1 MKKYLILVPVVMF
14 FLANCKKNDDPV
26 VIEQKKEEA
35 VKVVLDN
42 EINEFVWDAMNS
54 WYYWQDE
61 VTELDDD
68 RFADED
74 AYYTF
79 LNDFNTPRGL
89 FQTLRSPKDRFS
101 VIVDDYDLL
110 FNAFGGVFK
119 TNGMEFVLTRPPEGG
134 NKVLGVVRYV
144 INDSDAASKN
154 IKRGDIF
161 YAINGTELFAE
172 TDVEGTI
179 TTSNLDLLNPDMF
192 TVNFAEI
199 SSDNMTV
206 PNDVNIELVK
216 QEITE
221 NPILIS
227 KTLEVNGTKIGYI
240 MYNSFTFGFD
250 MDLNEAFGA
259 LKSEGVTELVLDL
272 RYNLGGS
279 GTSAQRLCS
288 MITGQFTGQ
297 LLSKDTFNQ
306 KWDGIFGS
314 EDLFV
319 DKIDETPINHLNLE
333 KVYIIA
339 TDDSASSSEYV
350 LNSLAPYIEV
360 IHIGD
365 VTVGKNQ
372 GSFTLVDNTGQDGA
386 PVNQPN
392 LSLPYVVLNEAAGF
406 TTVQDANKNHKYALQ
421 PIVSVFENAEG
432 FNEFTDGLQPDFL
445 LQERLGS
452 LGQLGEQGEP
462 LLDLAIEKITG
473 VSSKSSKFG
482 TPNNLKIKTIS
493 SSARRKPFSG
503 MLHKGIIGIK

>member
-1 MKKYLILVPVVMF
+1 MKKYHVLLLSMTF
-14 FLANCKKNDDPV
+14 FLTNCKKNDDPLMV
-26 VIEQKKEEA
+26 EQKKEE
-35 VKVVLDN
+35 VKIVLDN
-42 EINEFVWDAMNS
+42 EINEFIWNAMNS

-61 VTELDDD
+61 VVELSND
-68 RFADED
+68 RFADEN
-74 AYYTF
+74 AFYTF

-110 FNAFGGVFK
+110 FNAFGGIFK
-119 TNGMEFVLTRPPEGG
+119 TTGMEFVLTRPPEGG

-144 INDSDAASKN
+144 IKGSDAAAKN

-161 YAINGTELFAE
+161 YAVNGTELFAE
-172 TDVEGTI
+172 TDAQGAI
-179 TTSNLDLLNPDMF
+179 TSSNLDLLNPDTF

-199 SSDNMTV
+199 SNNNTTV

-227 KTLEVNGTKIGYI
+227 KTLEVNGTKIGYM

-250 MDLNEAFGA
+250 EELNEAFGV

-297 LLSKDTFNQ
+297 LLSKDTFNN
-306 KWDGIFGS
+306 KWDDIFGS

-333 KVYIIA
+333 RVYIIA

-350 LNSLAPYIEV
+350 LNNLAPHIEV

-372 GSFTLVDNTGQDGA
+372 GSFTLVDNPGQDGE
-386 PVNQPN
+386 PINQPN
-392 LSLPYVVLNEAAGF
+392 LSLPYVVLSEGAGF
-406 TTVQDANKNHKYALQ
+406 TTVQDANPNHKYALQ
-421 PIVSVFENAEG
+421 PIVSVFANAEG
-432 FNEFTDGLQPDFL
+432 FSDFTDGLQPDFL
-445 LQERLGS
+445 LLERLGN

-473 VSSKSSKFG
+473 VSSKSLKTHASD
-482 TPNNLKIKTIS
+482 NLKIKTIS
-493 SSARRKPFSG
+493 SSARRKPYSG